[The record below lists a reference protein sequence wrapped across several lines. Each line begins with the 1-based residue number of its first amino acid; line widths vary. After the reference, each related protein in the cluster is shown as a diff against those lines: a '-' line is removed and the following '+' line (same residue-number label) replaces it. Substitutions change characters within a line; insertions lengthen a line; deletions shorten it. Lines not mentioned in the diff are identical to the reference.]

1 MKSDMKSAMKPD
13 TPKKRL
19 LRIILIGGGLL
30 ALLVG
35 YGVFYN
41 LTGYGIPCMLHKVTG
56 LECPGCGLT
65 RAIAAVVRLDL
76 TAAFEFNAL
85 WPLYAAYFLW
95 GGISMAVAYVKRGE
109 SGYLPGKTWMHAVI
123 LSMVIL
129 YGILRNLF

>member
-1 MKSDMKSAMKPD
+1 MTAD

-19 LRIILIGGGLL
+19 LRVALIGGGLL
-30 ALLVG
+30 ALLAG

-41 LTGYGIPCMLHKVTG
+41 VTGFGIPCMLHEVTG

-76 TAAFEFNAL
+76 AAAFGFNAL

-95 GGISMAVAYVKRGE
+95 GGIGMAMAYVKRGE
-109 SGYLPGKTWMHAVI
+109 VGYLPGKTWMHAVI
-123 LSMVIL
+123 LTGVVG
-129 YGILRNLF
+129 YGLLRNIL

>member
-1 MKSDMKSAMKPD
+1 MTAD

-19 LRIILIGGGLL
+19 LRVALIGGGLL
-30 ALLVG
+30 ILLVG

-41 LTGYGIPCMLHKVTG
+41 VTGFGIPCMLHEVTG

-76 TAAFEFNAL
+76 AAAFEFNAL

-95 GGISMAVAYVKRGE
+95 GGIGMAMAYVKRGE
-109 SGYLPGKTWMHAVI
+109 AGYLPGKTWMHAVI
-123 LSMVIL
+123 LTGVVG
-129 YGILRNLF
+129 YGLLRNIL

>member
-1 MKSDMKSAMKPD
+1 MTAD

-19 LRIILIGGGLL
+19 LRVALIGGGLL

-41 LTGYGIPCMLHKVTG
+41 VTGFGIPCMLHEVTG

-76 TAAFEFNAL
+76 AAAFGFNAL

-95 GGISMAVAYVKRGE
+95 GGLGMAMAYVKRGE
-109 SGYLPGKTWMHAVI
+109 AGYLPGKTWMHAVI
-123 LSMVIL
+123 LSAVVL
-129 YGILRNLF
+129 YGILRNLL